1 MIHKKSN
8 KVWHD
13 HRGNEVP
20 REYVPEFDQKQEAQ
34 IGKIYNE
41 AQKLSDQL
49 ADFKVKSFMI
59 ADEMYAQMLRNAKI
73 DPTDRKGNYS
83 LTSFDKSV
91 KVEVNVSDRIDFD
104 ENITMAQ
111 EKLNQ
116 FIRTKTEGAD
126 QDLAALVNQA
136 FTTRKG
142 RLDKARIFGLLQL
155 NIKGEM
161 WADAMDLIRKS
172 ITINSSVRYMEISA
186 KDSEGRY
193 VPVKLNFA
201 AI

>member
-136 FTTRKG
+136 FPP
-142 RLDKARIFGLLQL
+142 AR
-155 NIKGEM
+155 
-161 WADAMDLIRKS
+161 
-172 ITINSSVRYMEISA
+172 
-186 KDSEGRY
+186 EGSTK
-193 VPVKLNFA
+193 PAFLGCCN
-201 AI
+201 